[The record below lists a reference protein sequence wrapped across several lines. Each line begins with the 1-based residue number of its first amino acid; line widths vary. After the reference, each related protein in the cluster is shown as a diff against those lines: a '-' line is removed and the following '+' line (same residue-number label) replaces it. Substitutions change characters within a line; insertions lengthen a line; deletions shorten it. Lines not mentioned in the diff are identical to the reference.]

1 MFDRRVNFMTLTD
14 GKGYWSKR
22 TKTVKIN
29 RVRLAYVNEEEDF
42 GELRAYFDPK
52 EWDVDTD
59 GLIYTDMMWKHS
71 FLTCMEN
78 VIGFSP
84 DAILDVSYS
93 EMGMQGDNYV
103 SMDVGPQFILECNAL
118 YRFAVHQEAVNQGA

>member
-1 MFDRRVNFMTLTD
+1 MFDRKVNFMTLTD
-14 GKGYWSKR
+14 GKGYWSK
-22 TKTVKIN
+22 TVKTVPIN
-29 RVRLAYVNEEEDF
+29 RVRLAYVNDEGDF

-52 EWDVDTD
+52 EWDTDTD

-78 VIGFSP
+78 VMGFSP

-93 EMGMQGDNYV
+93 EMGMQGENYV
-103 SMDVGPQFILECNAL
+103 SMDVGEQFILECSAL
-118 YRFAVHQEAVNQGA
+118 YRFTVHQEAVNI